1 MCLEYEYKTLAVYSP
16 LTIALPTP
24 TEHVDFYTTTFASRV
39 SVQAARLDSDVAS
52 GAGSPTC
59 AWPNCQPGVPGI
71 SVVELPI
78 SQRVLGTPT
87 ATSAK
92 SAEVAVR
99 SGARR
104 LGAVLRELERL
115 IWVGTE
121 LAAVAGV
128 MVLL

>member
-1 MCLEYEYKTLAVYSP
+1 MCLEYEYKSLAAYSP
-16 LTIALPTP
+16 LTITIPTP
-24 TEHVDFYTTTFASRV
+24 TEHVDFYTATSASRV
-39 SVQAARLDSDVAS
+39 SVQAAVLDSDVTS
-52 GAGSPTC
+52 GPGSPTC

-71 SVVELPI
+71 SVVDLPI

-92 SAEVAVR
+92 FAEVAVR

-128 MVLL
+128 MVWL